1 MEQELCV
8 GVLSGLGGCIMYI
21 NYVYAN
27 MALFCVLS
35 FKFNIPLDVSQHE
48 NLHIDWN
55 GKLVLNKNN
64 LSMLTDYKVI
74 HLHHK
79 GESSLTYVL
88 V

>member
-8 GVLSGLGGCIMYI
+8 GVLSGLGGFIMYI
-21 NYVYAN
+21 KYVYAN

-35 FKFNIPLDVSQHE
+35 FKFNIQRDVSKQE

-55 GKLVLNKNN
+55 GKLVLHTNN

-74 HLHHK
+74 HLHHIRA
-79 GESSLTYVL
+79 SLR
-88 V
+88 